1 MAISSDEVNKAA
13 RAKAEPVAQKLNEA
27 AKGKAAPQATV
38 GIDAIKK
45 DRPKAT
51 LEYNGPGGAG
61 LRTQAKYDQ
70 VATDRANY
78 NKDRADKYVKADQA
92 KGASLGQESEKAK
105 GKGQGI
111 G

>member
-1 MAISSDEVNKAA
+1 MAKPTDKFNDAA
-13 RAKAEPVAQKLNEA
+13 S
-27 AKGKAAPQATV
+27 GKKPPQATV

-51 LEYNGPGGAG
+51 LEYDGPGGAS
-61 LRTQAKYDQ
+61 LRTQVKYDQ

-92 KGASLGQESEKAK
+92 KGASLGQEFAKAK